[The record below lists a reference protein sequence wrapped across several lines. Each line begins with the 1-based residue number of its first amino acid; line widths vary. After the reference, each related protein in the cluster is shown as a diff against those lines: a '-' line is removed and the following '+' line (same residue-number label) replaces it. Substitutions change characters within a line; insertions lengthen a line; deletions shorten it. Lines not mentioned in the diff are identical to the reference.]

1 MEFRRDNGGMENA
14 LIGIAVAAVVAA
26 VGLAFVAVRMR
37 LEAARWRF
45 QFEAAKHLDED
56 AERMRRDNIDAVRE
70 AAKSASLE
78 AAQSVSSKL
87 LEDHKRETDAAR
99 EAGVKQTRETSESL
113 TRNFREL
120 ADIVVGLHAQLKEK
134 GEAVD
139 TLWRALENPGS
150 AGAMAEI
157 GLANTLKNFGLET
170 PRDYLLQH
178 TTADE
183 ETGKRLRPDA
193 VVFLP
198 GDGVLVIDCKA
209 SKFLLEIAR
218 ADGTDD
224 ETTAYANFG
233 RTMNQHLKALTEK
246 DYRSAIV
253 AARRQA
259 GYADAPLRVHM
270 FMFLPNDAAMGK
282 LAQADAAFRDR
293 AREQNIIVGGPDV
306 LHCALSL
313 ASNDI
318 TLARQV
324 ENHEKIIQRTGRLLD
339 GVSLAL
345 GKAADVGRNLKRAA
359 DSFDE
364 FGRSVNRSLL
374 PNARG
379 VVQLGVQP
387 NKPLP
392 GPMPAFS
399 VHAEENVIEGEAEEL
414 PLPASPPRLVQ

>member
-259 GYADAPLRVHM
+259 GYADAP
-270 FMFLPNDAAMGK
+270 
-282 LAQADAAFRDR
+282 
-293 AREQNIIVGGPDV
+293 
-306 LHCALSL
+306 
-313 ASNDI
+313 AS
-318 TLARQV
+318 A
-324 ENHEKIIQRTGRLLD
+324 
-339 GVSLAL
+339 
-345 GKAADVGRNLKRAA
+345 
-359 DSFDE
+359 
-364 FGRSVNRSLL
+364 
-374 PNARG
+374 
-379 VVQLGVQP
+379 
-387 NKPLP
+387 
-392 GPMPAFS
+392 
-399 VHAEENVIEGEAEEL
+399 
-414 PLPASPPRLVQ
+414 